1 MNKPISYSE
10 YVAESINKSIEYSEY
25 IAQQIDSNLSWADY
39 LGEQD
44 DEVKNL
50 EKMKQRE
57 AKIDKIFN
65 ENK

>member
-1 MNKPISYSE
+1 MNKPIS
-10 YVAESINKSIEYSEY
+10 YSEY